1 MIGNQVN
8 GIVMRVNLFSFNKVR
23 FVACGSNLTLY
34 RGNEESAF
42 GFGIDVS
49 FCHKLP
55 IRVFNR
61 DNADAVIACKCT
73 FGWQLFI
80 WG

>member
-1 MIGNQVN
+1 MIGN
-8 GIVMRVNLFSFNKVR
+8 VMDVWLLCFNKVR
-23 FVACGSNLTLY
+23 FVVYRNDLTLY
-34 RGNEESAF
+34 RGNKESAF

-49 FCHKLP
+49 FCHQLS
-55 IRVFNR
+55 ICVFNR

>member
-1 MIGNQVN
+1 MIGNQID
-8 GIVMRVNLFSFNKVR
+8 GIVMDVWLLCFNKVR
-23 FVACGSNLTLY
+23 FVVYRNDLTLY
-34 RGNEESAF
+34 RGNKESAF

-49 FCHKLP
+49 FCHQLS
-55 IRVFNR
+55 ICVFNR